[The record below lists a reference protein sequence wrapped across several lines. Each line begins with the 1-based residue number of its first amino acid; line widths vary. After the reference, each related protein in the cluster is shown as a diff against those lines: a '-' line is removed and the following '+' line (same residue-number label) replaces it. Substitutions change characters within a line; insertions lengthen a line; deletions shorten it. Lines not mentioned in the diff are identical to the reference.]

1 MRTTIPALGLVL
13 LAATASAA
21 TGTTT
26 STASAAKA
34 AARPAAA
41 APASVPA
48 DVRAR
53 VVAKLPGAKPADVAA
68 SPIPGLYE
76 VTMDGVIVYVSADG
90 QYLVSGSL
98 YDIASETNLTAERR
112 NRARAKALASM
123 REDQMIVF
131 SPERPT
137 TTVTVFTDVDCRY
150 CREFHSHVAELNKL
164 GVKVRYVPFPRTG
177 PGTESWAKAESV
189 WCAADRRDALTRAKK
204 GEEVKSKKCGDAVLK
219 KGFETGE
226 DFGLE
231 GTPAIYTQTGE
242 YIGGYLTPD
251 QLIAI
256 VQESDRAVGK
266 APR

>member
-13 LAATASAA
+13 LAASAFA
-21 TGTTT
+21 APGT
-26 STASAAKA
+26 STAPTPKPAT
-34 AARPAAA
+34 RPAAA
-41 APASVPA
+41 PPVAVPA

-53 VVAKLPGAKPADVAA
+53 VVAQLPGAKPADVAA

-90 QYLVSGSL
+90 KYLVSGSL

-112 NRARAKALASM
+112 NLARAKVLASM
-123 REDQMIVF
+123 REDQMIIF

-137 TTVTVFTDVDCRY
+137 STVTVFTDVDCGY
-150 CREFHSHVAELNKL
+150 CRQFHSHVAELNKL

-189 WCAADRRDALTRAKK
+189 WCAPDRKDALTRAKK
-204 GEEVKSKKCGDAVLK
+204 GEPVKSKKCGDAVLK
-219 KGFETGE
+219 QGYQTGE

-231 GTPAIYTQTGE
+231 GTPAIYTQSGE
-242 YIGGYLTPD
+242 NIGGYLTPE

-256 VQESDRAVGK
+256 VQESDGPGGK
-266 APR
+266 AAR